1 MSEEKRKHN
10 LDGVKKRERAH
21 PVVFW
26 ETSGRGTVWS
36 LPRSWGRN
44 LLCKCKIC
52 FFILSYFAVLHSRF
66 RDFCFKYGWE
76 KDLIRDVCCSWA
88 SLSSTPPP
96 PPPPPGL
103 CSTPHPVIKYQPFA
117 AGLWCG
123 FVMPL
128 RGWHWEHQKV
138 TGGLVLEMP
147 SCRQAPA
154 AAAPGAAGLAL
165 PFAGC
170 WVDLP
175 SRRILISRQG
185 APGWWQICCLPCLHS
200 VANAGNDET
209 SCPENT
215 FPFSAGT
222 F

>member
-1 MSEEKRKHN
+1 MLAFWLFLHLLILVPVWHIEGLLYAEVSARHCGLPVISKTRSLPSITVYIINSMGGSKWKKKSSVLWVCEEKRKHN

-96 PPPPPGL
+96 PPGL

-117 AGLWCG
+117 AHLWCG

-128 RGWHWEHQKV
+128 RGWH
-138 TGGLVLEMP
+138 
-147 SCRQAPA
+147 
-154 AAAPGAAGLAL
+154 
-165 PFAGC
+165 
-170 WVDLP
+170 
-175 SRRILISRQG
+175 
-185 APGWWQICCLPCLHS
+185 
-200 VANAGNDET
+200 
-209 SCPENT
+209 
-215 FPFSAGT
+215 
-222 F
+222 